1 MLRSAL
7 LLGCLLP
14 IVAEAACPKSPAGTY
29 SSYTTESRGDG
40 SVTHILSTTV
50 IRTNGT
56 GTQTVRGIA
65 RSGESGYALEQ
76 SAAEFSFTYNYSSS
90 TCSGTSIFTNGPFR
104 GSTTVFTVGDSG
116 KTVYGILGSAET
128 DGPGFRSSVT
138 VSTKQ

>member
-14 IVAEAACPKSPAGTY
+14 IVAEAACPRSPAGTY
-29 SSYTTESRGDG
+29 SSYTTEARGDG

-56 GTQTVRGIA
+56 GTATIRGVA

-76 SAAEFSFTYNYSSS
+76 STAEFSFNYTYSSS
-90 TCSGTSIFTNGPFR
+90 TCSGTFAYTNGPFQ
-104 GSTTVFTVGDSG
+104 GLTAVFTVSDSG
-116 KTVYGILGSAET
+116 KTVYGILGSAES